1 MEKIKVIIFGTG
13 EISQIAHHYLQ
24 EDERYEVFGFTM
36 DNEFIEEKKFK
47 NLSIIPFHLIEQ
59 KFPAYKFKPFIP
71 LNYTQVNKLREKKFI
86 EAKKRLRLYFLYTP
100 KSKYFI

>member
-1 MEKIKVIIFGTG
+1 MKI
-13 EISQIAHHYLQ
+13 
-24 EDERYEVFGFTM
+24 
-36 DNEFIEEKKFK
+36 EFIKENQFK
-47 NLSIIPFHLIEQ
+47 CLSVIPFDLIEQ

-71 LNYTQVNKLREKKFI
+71 LSYTQVNKLREKKFI